1 MADEKKLFSANWD
14 DLKFFLLL
22 KRYGRLSVAARHLG
36 TTHAT
41 VANRVSSLEKSL
53 GVQLFIHDK
62 DGFRPTKWGDKLAS
76 HAEECER
83 QLALAFENPEENDQ
97 IRAKVRVGVTEGLG
111 DFYLSSRIAQWM
123 RRQNLEVD
131 FISLPKLTNV
141 TNREADISITLEKP
155 KGEYVIRKHLTNYV
169 LGLYASKDYISEH
182 IVDNDRYFFRKHL
195 WIGYIDGMIFSK
207 ALNYHTEMSK
217 DLNFVFNSTSI
228 MAQKQAAISGL
239 GVAIL
244 PVYMAYDDNSL
255 VRIRPDIRFVRHY
268 WISTTKD
275 IHRFEPVRL
284 TWNFVLESC
293 KADQSILNPDV

>member
-1 MADEKKLFSANWD
+1 MANEKKLFSTNWD

-22 KRYGRLSVAARHLG
+22 KRHGRLSVAAKYLG

-62 DGFRPTKWGDKLAS
+62 GGFRPTRWGAKLAS
-76 HAEECER
+76 YAEECER
-83 QLALAFENPEENDQ
+83 QLAQAFENPEENDQ

-111 DFYLSSRIAQWM
+111 DFYLSPRIARWM
-123 RRQNLEVD
+123 RTQNLEVD

-141 TNREADISITLEKP
+141 TNREADISITFEKP
-155 KGEYVIRKHLTNYV
+155 HGEYVIRRHLTDYV
-169 LGLYASKDYISEH
+169 LGLYASKGYISSNH
-182 IVDNDRYFFRKHL
+182 LADDKYFFRDHL
-195 WIGYIDGMIFSK
+195 WIGYIDSMLFSK
-207 ALNYHTEMSK
+207 SLNYHTEIGK
-217 DLNFVFNSTSI
+217 ELNFVFNSTSI

-239 GVAIL
+239 GISIL
-244 PVYMAYDDNSL
+244 PVYMAYDDSRL
-255 VRIRPDIRFVRHY
+255 VRVRPDIRFVRHY

-284 TWNFVLESC
+284 TWDFVLASC